1 MPKEVP
7 SCELCGKNPSIYQCE
22 VEGTMMNVCEDCS
35 RFGSVKGKSNKAG
48 VRVVVQD
55 SKKVEPS
62 EPEYIFVQGYGNI
75 VKNAREK
82 LNLKQEDFA
91 KKINEH
97 KSLIH
102 QVESEHI
109 KPNIL
114 LARKLE
120 RELHIKIVD
129 EVKGERYEPGENSK
143 HLGPTGKMTSD
154 PKSGGLTFGD
164 MINIKRK

>member
-1 MPKEVP
+1 MS
-7 SCELCGKNPSIYQCE
+7 SCELCGKKPSVYQCE
-22 VEGTMMNVCEDCS
+22 IEGTMMNVCEDCS
-35 RFGSVKGKSNKAG
+35 RFGSVKGKSNKLG

-55 SKKVEPS
+55 SKKFEPS
-62 EPEYIFVQGYGNI
+62 VPEYIFVQGYGLI

-82 LNLKQEDFA
+82 LDLKQEDFA

-120 RELHIKIVD
+120 RALHIKIVE
-129 EVKGERYEPGENSK
+129 EVKKEKYESEEDTK
-143 HLGPTGKMTSD
+143 QLGPTGKMTSK
-154 PKSGGLTFGD
+154 PKGEGLTLGD
-164 MINIKRK
+164 MINFKKR